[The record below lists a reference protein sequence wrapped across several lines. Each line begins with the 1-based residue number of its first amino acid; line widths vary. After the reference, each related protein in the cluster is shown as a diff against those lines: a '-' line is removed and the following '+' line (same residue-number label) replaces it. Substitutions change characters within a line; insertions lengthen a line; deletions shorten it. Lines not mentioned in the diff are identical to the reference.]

1 MSILHIFKNMKLRWK
16 LLSIILPLVFLPL
29 LLVGNIVGYN
39 ASNLA
44 RSGINQASRD
54 DLEHM
59 AVFTRHLLEAHHQQ
73 FQVYQ
78 QERKNDFIRELE
90 TLLNVAREMVEEK
103 QRLQQEGKLTPAQ
116 ARAQARKLLKQ
127 ISIGASGYIYTLTS
141 DGVLQAHIAR
151 EGENISA
158 EMDGTGRLF
167 IREMIDNAHQT
178 PAETVHQIR
187 YPWRN
192 EALGDIEYRDKLA
205 VYTYFP
211 QWDWIIAAAGYIEE
225 SYAAGAYEKRA
236 LEELKDKIKQKQVA
250 KTGYIYAMDSTG
262 TFTIHPEQEG
272 ENFYDIRDSDGNAF
286 IRQMCETRAGWI
298 RYPWQVSSSSVPR
311 HKIVRYEYFPPWDW
325 IVAVACYEDE
335 FYEAADRIS
344 SDTAKIT
351 LFTTMAA
358 GALSLL
364 LVTWASTIIT
374 RPIQHM
380 IQVIRRVNAGHMRE
394 KMEIDTNDELGEL
407 AHTFNRMT
415 EIIQKNKEME
425 ESLAQH
431 GKMASLGV
439 LSSGVAHEIN
449 NPLGVI
455 LGYAG
460 YIESKIG
467 PDDPNYAYIH
477 EIKRESKRC
486 KKIVQD
492 LLSYARTPKS
502 ALEPTDLNALLEQI
516 INFAANHADMHH
528 VTIRRNFAPDLPPVA
543 VDGDQM
549 RQIAINLLLN
559 AGGAIRQDGEI
570 VVESALEHDEV
581 IIRIRDNGCG
591 MDAKTLEHIFEPFFT
606 TRERGTGLGLA
617 ISKQIIEQHQGKIEV
632 HSRVGEGTSVT
643 VRIPLYP
650 EQYTAWTKTEL
661 SS

>member
-1 MSILHIFKNMKLRWK
+1 MSITHVFKNMKLRWK

-39 ASNLA
+39 AADLA

-59 AVFTRHLLEAHHQQ
+59 AAFSRHLLEAHHQQ

-78 QERKNDFIRELE
+78 QERKQDFIRELE
-90 TLLNVAREMVEEK
+90 TLLDVAREMVEEK
-103 QRLQQEGKLTPAQ
+103 QRLQQTGKLTRDQ
-116 ARAQARKLLKQ
+116 ARDQARKLLKQ
-127 ISIGASGYIYTLTS
+127 ISIGASGYIYTLSS

-151 EGENISA
+151 EGEDISA
-158 EMDGTGRLF
+158 EKDGDGRLF
-167 IREMIDNAHQT
+167 IQEMIDKARQGAPGAT
-178 PAETVHQIR
+178 HQIR

-192 EALGDIEYRDKLA
+192 EALGDSEYRNKLA

-211 QWDWIIAAAGYIEE
+211 EWDWIIAAAGYIEE
-225 SYAAGAYEKRA
+225 SYADAAYEKQA

-250 KTGYIYAMDSTG
+250 KTGYIYAMDTSG

-286 IRQMCETRAGWI
+286 IRQMCETREGWI
-298 RYPWQVSSSSVPR
+298 RYPWKTGSSDIPR
-311 HKIVRYEYFPPWDW
+311 YKIVRYEYFAPWDW
-325 IVAVACYEDE
+325 IVAVGCYEDE
-335 FYEAADRIS
+335 FYEAADSIS
-344 SDTAKIT
+344 SNTAKIT
-351 LFTTMAA
+351 LITTMAT
-358 GALSLL
+358 GLFSLL

-380 IQVIRRVNAGHMRE
+380 IQVIRRVKAGHMRE
-394 KMEIDTNDELGEL
+394 KMEIDTKDELGEL
-407 AHTFNRMT
+407 AQTFNRMT
-415 EIIQKNKEME
+415 DIIQKNKEME

-460 YIESKIG
+460 YLEGKIG
-467 PDDPNYAYIH
+467 PDDPNYTYIH

-502 ALEPTDLNALLEQI
+502 VLEVTDLNALLEQI
-516 INFAANHADMHH
+516 VNFAANHVDMHH
-528 VTIRRNFAPDLPPVA
+528 VHIQRHFTPDLPPVE

-549 RQIAINLLLN
+549 RQVAINLLLN
-559 AGGAIRQDGEI
+559 AGGAIRDGGEI
-570 VVESALEHDEV
+570 IVESALEDEHV
-581 IIRIRDNGCG
+581 VIRIIDNGCG
-591 MDAKTLEHIFEPFFT
+591 MDAETLEHIFEPFFT
-606 TRERGTGLGLA
+606 TKERGTGLGLA
-617 ISKQIIEQHQGKIEV
+617 ISKQIIEQHQGSIEM
-632 HSRVGEGTSVT
+632 HSQPGEGTRVS
-643 VRIPLYP
+643 VRIPLHP
-650 EQYTAWTKTEL
+650 ER
-661 SS
+661 